1 MTRLVES
8 DLKMFKR
15 VELMNKSVGNIAFV
29 LPGVQLRSIQ
39 SAFAWFYDSQF

>member
-29 LPGVQLRSIQ
+29 LPDVQLRSKP
-39 SAFAWFYDSQF
+39 SAFVWFYDSQF